1 MATFLKLSLSI
12 FKWDKMLY
20 LSMEYSSMVSL
31 AAFSPGDL
39 GSNLGWLA
47 VSDSNVKLIFMN
59 NTRVW
64 YSSKYCN
71 PAMGDTLEGGD
82 E

>member
-1 MATFLKLSLSI
+1 
-12 FKWDKMLY
+12 MLY

-39 GSNLGWLA
+39 GSNLA
-47 VSDSNVKLIFMN
+47 VSDSNVKLSFMN